1 MEYNYENEKKSDF
14 IVIRIYFN
22 LKVFLNNLIFFF
34 FFFGGDAGLGGE
46 GPLCVLTT

>member
-22 LKVFLNNLIFFF
+22 SKVFLNNLIF

-46 GPLCVLTT
+46 GPFCVLTT